1 MKTQPVID
9 KGWSYLAASFLVLS
23 MCFNSIEFDISSK
36 EFHVKSRE
44 FSYVSFTLH
53 TLMISYCI
61 FGKTNPIAE
70 ALGKFLLSGKNTGQE
85 E

>member
-1 MKTQPVID
+1 MKHQPTVD

-23 MCFNSIEFDISSK
+23 LGFNSIEFDISSK
-36 EFHVKSRE
+36 EFHIKSRE
-44 FSYVSFTLH
+44 FSPISFSLH

-61 FGKTNPIAE
+61 FGKTNPVAE

-85 E
+85 